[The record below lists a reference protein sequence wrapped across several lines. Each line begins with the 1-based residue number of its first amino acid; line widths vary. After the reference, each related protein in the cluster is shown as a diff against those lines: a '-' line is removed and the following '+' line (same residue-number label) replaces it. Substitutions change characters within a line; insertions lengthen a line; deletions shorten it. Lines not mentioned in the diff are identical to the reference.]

1 MLQSEH
7 GLLEPGMRVRVC
19 SQLKGQELY
28 AIDDPVEY
36 KHFCGQEVT
45 VRKVEKGRY
54 WMVFIEEHEKACFLM
69 EEIECILDSVE
80 MPESEESLS
89 VLLGGAV

>member
-1 MLQSEH
+1 MI
-7 GLLEPGMRVRVC
+7 EPGMRVRVGP
-19 SQLKGQELY
+19 QLKGQELY

-69 EEIECILDSVE
+69 EEIECILGNIE
-80 MPESEESLS
+80 IAESEESLS